1 MKRIMQVIICVVAVV
16 GICAYCYRIKVVN
29 SNLDIP
35 VVKVY
40 EKGQQVQYEDDFVE
54 SSDDSAEGYSVTVL
68 DANIYTRKEFEDKL
82 VDEYELQ
89 IPNDKKCDFF
99 YVVDVKISNENKE
112 SDDMHGIYLY
122 YLMLLGVNDFQM
134 PDVDMTMAASSLP
147 GMAFSLR
154 PESDMDIKL
163 IYTFSDENYKDI
175 DEVRNAD
182 FKLMIT
188 KYPTKKLLKL
198 K

>member
-1 MKRIMQVIICVVAVV
+1 MKRIMRVIICVIAVV

-68 DANIYTRKEFEDKL
+68 DANTYTRKEFEDKL

-99 YVVDVKISNENKE
+99 LCS
-112 SDDMHGIYLY
+112 
-122 YLMLLGVNDFQM
+122 
-134 PDVDMTMAASSLP
+134 
-147 GMAFSLR
+147 
-154 PESDMDIKL
+154 
-163 IYTFSDENYKDI
+163 
-175 DEVRNAD
+175 
-182 FKLMIT
+182 
-188 KYPTKKLLKL
+188 
-198 K
+198 